1 VFHVCE
7 PGNAQHDF
15 LCPEGTIFN
24 QKYIVCDWWYNVDC
38 PKSPDFFELN
48 LEFFKEGEVT
58 SPPLTAVPGPKG
70 AVARLAARPQQGSR
84 RPQRRRPQGQRR
96 QQVAVTE
103 VPLQAAGTMRT
114 PQASVY
120 VPPLPPTLQQVSIA
134 AERQVS
140 PAVTSVAGLSYEAP
154 PRNAALSQ
162 ALRDRGRLRGA
173 RRRGQS
179 RSRPPGEAFPEKLI
193 DSPLPP
199 PPHPS
204 ALYEPPPVVH
214 TELIHNHV
222 DQVPQEQNQNVQ
234 IHLHIHPG
242 SLGAEV
248 DAARAPAPDLQPA
261 PPRPRLTFL
270 ATPEPLPRVPP
281 TRTTLLH
288 APTAPAPAHQDER
301 PSPTS
306 SPRSLVPRLAP
317 RHPAPTPHA
326 PTETAAPSAPAADPS
341 SPPPTPYPAAT
352 PVPLYPVAAH
362 HSVTP
367 TYRATTLEYHPTTPK
382 TRLPAAKYTSSAP
395 FAIDPHRLQSYPK
408 PLPYHSLT
416 SPPRPPAPAPP
427 PPAPHDASSAAPP
440 PSRPPCFPSPSSVA
454 RARGLRLLFHALPP
468 HPPHPSVAHHPS
480 AASYPAPHPPP
491 HPSAAPTRPSASPF
505 RVPLPPAPPPS
516 ATPLPSLSTPHPRA
530 SLVVPESTKPAL
542 TKEQAT
548 YYWQKYYQDLGKFF
562 SYNPYSP
569 GAQEPVRP
577 LPKVS
582 SASRPLHNG
591 HGPQPP
597 LQSLEG
603 SAVVP
608 EGASSL
614 YPPPIRCVP
623 PRAAGAPCAAHS
635 RNTISPTRPI
645 TTRGE
650 HTSTLPVDTHPTPQ
664 PVNSSVDLAQLF
676 IDPSLNSID
685 SSEIPPTSSEP
696 PLDASVFP
704 LDFPLSRLRLRR
716 PETLT
721 STERQEKPDVPTT
734 DDNKTRQQNIF
745 GTRANNKDIVFAT
758 PQPPNGVHPILKL
771 ASALDEKPETKVTN
785 KGVGVFFDSR
795 LTLFRNTS
803 DQPQQRTDGVTSYA
817 SRDIPTQR
825 DVGLR
830 KAVLPLCWHHSQT
843 HNGRQTWAISSWASE
858 A

>member
-1 VFHVCE
+1 MRALAAIRGFETSCPPPGNRKPMSRGSRLLLLPAARVFHVCE

-162 ALRDRGRLRGA
+162 ALRIAEDSVAPEGGA
-173 RRRGQS
+173 RAEAGRPAKVWRWRCAITS
-179 RSRPPGEAFPEKLI
+179 RATASGSLRAPPPPSPTPGRATLLQKLI

-270 ATPEPLPRVPP
+270 ATPNLSPRPCLPSPRDPP
-281 TRTTLLH
+281 PR
-288 APTAPAPAHQDER
+288 AHRARPR
-301 PSPTS
+301 PSGRAPFANIFPTLS
-306 SPRSLVPRLAP
+306 RTQARSPT
-317 RHPAPTPHA
+317 PAPTPHA
-326 PTETAAPSAPAADPS
+326 RHGDGGPVRTGRGPLLPAPDPL
-341 SPPPTPYPAAT
+341 PRGHTR
-352 PVPLYPVAAH
+352 PLYPVAAH

-416 SPPRPPAPAPP
+416 SPASPAPHPPLLHPHPTTPHPPHRPHPAHPASPP
-427 PPAPHDASSAAPP
+427 PP
-440 PSRPPCFPSPSSVA
+440 PSPA
-454 RARGLRLLFHALPP
+454 PELLFHALPP
-468 HPPHPSVAHHPS
+468 HPPHPSVAHLPS

-505 RVPLPPAPPPS
+505 RVPLPPAPSPLGHAP
-516 ATPLPSLSTPHPRA
+516 PLPEHPPPAAPLPRG
-530 SLVVPESTKPAL
+530 PESTKPAL

-608 EGASSL
+608 EGVVAVSA
-614 YPPPIRCVP
+614 PPSGVP

-635 RNTISPTRPI
+635 RSGLSP
-645 TTRGE
+645 
-650 HTSTLPVDTHPTPQ
+650 
-664 PVNSSVDLAQLF
+664 F
-676 IDPSLNSID
+676 
-685 SSEIPPTSSEP
+685 PPP
-696 PLDASVFP
+696 
-704 LDFPLSRLRLRR
+704 
-716 PETLT
+716 
-721 STERQEKPDVPTT
+721 
-734 DDNKTRQQNIF
+734 
-745 GTRANNKDIVFAT
+745 
-758 PQPPNGVHPILKL
+758 H
-771 ASALDEKPETKVTN
+771 
-785 KGVGVFFDSR
+785 
-795 LTLFRNTS
+795 
-803 DQPQQRTDGVTSYA
+803 
-817 SRDIPTQR
+817 
-825 DVGLR
+825 
-830 KAVLPLCWHHSQT
+830 
-843 HNGRQTWAISSWASE
+843 
-858 A
+858 